1 MDKQMPGTKHD
12 PTAAQSTPAIESEP
26 WRRLPPSVADV
37 IEPEIGALGD
47 EMLTTI
53 AHEVPE
59 YARPLDGAF
68 GRGIRTGISEA
79 LRQFVSLVR
88 DPDAGREQSREVY
101 LALGRG
107 ELRQGRSL
115 DSLQA
120 AYRVGARVAWRRL
133 GEAGLR
139 AKLAPEVLTRL
150 AEAIFAYIDELSAD
164 SVEGYS
170 EARSAAE
177 GERQRRRR
185 DLLSMLLHDPP
196 PDPVDVDAAA
206 AAAAWTKPQA
216 AAALACREPELGHL
230 VGRLGTDAL
239 VATIDGSGCVLL
251 ADPEGPGRAAEL
263 ERAADGTAAALGPAG
278 PLSALPFSWRLA
290 RLAELAREE
299 GMLEEEGLI
308 HADRHLAQL
317 LLFDGQAIADSIA
330 ARRLAPLEELTPG
343 SRQRLE
349 QTALAYLSHKGNAA
363 AAARVLHLHPQTVR
377 YRLAR
382 LRELLGDALDDPEAH
397 FELEVALRRR
407 AWPGHSV
414 SG

>member
-1 MDKQMPGTKHD
+1 MPGKKED
-12 PTAAQSTPAIESEP
+12 RSAAPPTPAIESEP
-26 WRRLPPSVADV
+26 WRGLPPEVADV

-47 EMLTTI
+47 EMLATI

-68 GRGIRTGISEA
+68 GRGIRTGVSEA

-101 LALGRG
+101 VGLGRG

-120 AYRVGARVAWRRL
+120 AYRIGARVAWRRL

-196 PDPVDVDAAA
+196 PDSADVEAAA
-206 AAAAWTKPQA
+206 TAAGWAKPRAAAV
-216 AAALACREPELGHL
+216 LACPEPGLARL

-239 VATIDGSGCVLL
+239 VSSFDGIGCVLV
-251 ADPEGPGRAAEL
+251 ADPEGPGREAEL
-263 ERAADGTAAALGPAG
+263 KRAAGKGPAALGPSG
-278 PLSALPFSWRLA
+278 PLSTLAISWRLA
-290 RLAELAREE
+290 RLALRARDE
-299 GMLEEEGLI
+299 GAIDAQGLV
-308 HADRHLAQL
+308 HADEHLAQL
-317 LLFDGQAIADSIA
+317 LLFEGRPIVDKLTARRLRPLDELTPA
-330 ARRLAPLEELTPG
+330 ARRRLEE
-343 SRQRLE
+343 
-349 QTALAYLSHKGNAA
+349 TALAYLSHKGNAA
-363 AAARVLHLHPQTVR
+363 GAARALHLHPQTVR
-377 YRLAR
+377 YRLSR
-382 LRELLGDALDDPEAH
+382 LRELLGDALDDPNAH

-407 AWPGHSV
+407 AWAGPEVSV
-414 SG
+414 